1 MITFTRNKA
10 TQLNMKLLKY
20 TLFVFLFCSAHINL
34 QAQDQQQTINDGSIA
49 DQFDFVIKKSTN
61 WSDEKGQSYEVI
73 RRNMMLTLKTHAV
86 DTINA
91 IKARLENTRNTVN
104 TQQTEINTLKTNLS
118 DTEDQLAATNKEKDS
133 MVFLGM
139 QMSKASYSTLL
150 WSIIAGLVAGLA
162 FFIFRFKNSNIVTKE
177 TKSALAEM
185 ENEFKEHRRVALE
198 REQKVK
204 RELQDM
210 INKYEA

>member
-1 MITFTRNKA
+1 
-10 TQLNMKLLKY
+10 
-20 TLFVFLFCSAHINL
+20 
-34 QAQDQQQTINDGSIA
+34 
-49 DQFDFVIKKSTN
+49 
-61 WSDEKGQSYEVI
+61 
-73 RRNMMLTLKTHAV
+73 
-86 DTINA
+86 
-91 IKARLENTRNTVN
+91 
-104 TQQTEINTLKTNLS
+104 
-118 DTEDQLAATNKEKDS
+118 

-139 QMSKASYSTLL
+139 QMSKAGYSTLL
-150 WSIIAGLVAGLA
+150 WSIIAGLVAFLA

-177 TKSALAEM
+177 TKSALAER